1 MFKAG
6 RRQRSP
12 LYDELSIPFIDASLP
27 PTPKV
32 GRSSNPLEILLGR
45 IDGSRTSLNGE
56 TNIHSFPTS
65 YHSSVHFQIHPS
77 LGIREFFWEEMLI
90 MTWDGL
96 RISSGVMCR
105 EEARVQT
112 SYTQSGQLS
121 WAGNLIFSIRL
132 SQKRAHG
139 DHKTVSHVSLSNL
152 QCYL

>member
-56 TNIHSFPTS
+56 TNIQTLLLLHIIPLSIFR
-65 YHSSVHFQIHPS
+65 YIQVWELGSSLVKK
-77 LGIREFFWEEMLI
+77 
-90 MTWDGL
+90 
-96 RISSGVMCR
+96 C
-105 EEARVQT
+105 
-112 SYTQSGQLS
+112 
-121 WAGNLIFSIRL
+121 
-132 SQKRAHG
+132 
-139 DHKTVSHVSLSNL
+139 
-152 QCYL
+152 

>member
-56 TNIHSFPTS
+56 TNIQTLLLLHFIPLSTCR
-65 YHSSVHFQIHPS
+65 YIQVWELGSSLVKK
-77 LGIREFFWEEMLI
+77 
-90 MTWDGL
+90 
-96 RISSGVMCR
+96 C
-105 EEARVQT
+105 
-112 SYTQSGQLS
+112 
-121 WAGNLIFSIRL
+121 
-132 SQKRAHG
+132 
-139 DHKTVSHVSLSNL
+139 
-152 QCYL
+152 